1 MPHLRIVEIADVLRV
16 SGDTV
21 RRWIDTGEL
30 AAEPDGRGRR
40 VVDGA
45 SVARFAQ
52 GRARDRDRGDH
63 LGIRSSARNRFVGL
77 VTGLERGVVMCR
89 VEMLCGDVTIES
101 LISTEA
107 ADELG
112 LEHGTLAVAA
122 VKATQVIVERVPTLR
137 P

>member
-1 MPHLRIVEIADVLRV
+1 MPQFRIVEIADVLRV
-16 SGDTV
+16 SDDTV

-30 AAEPDGRGRR
+30 DAEPDGRGRR

-45 SVARFAQ
+45 SAARLAQ
-52 GRARDRDRGDH
+52 HRARGRAGV
-63 LGIRSSARNRFVGL
+63 RSSARNRFVGL
-77 VTGLERGVVMCR
+77 VTGLERGEVMCR

-112 LEHGTLAVAA
+112 IETGTLAVATTA
-122 VKATQVIVERVPTLR
+122 ATQVIVERA
-137 P
+137 

>member
-1 MPHLRIVEIADVLRV
+1 MPQFRIVEIADVLRV
-16 SGDTV
+16 SDDTE

-30 AAEPDGRGRR
+30 DAEPDGRGRR

-45 SVARFAQ
+45 SAARLAQ
-52 GRARDRDRGDH
+52 DRARGRRGVH
-63 LGIRSSARNRFVGL
+63 SSARNRFVGL
-77 VTGLERGVVMCR
+77 VTALERGEVMCR

-112 LEHGTLAVAA
+112 IETGSLAVATA
-122 VKATQVIVERVPTLR
+122 AATQVIVERA
-137 P
+137 